1 MTAACDSSLPSV
13 SNRSTALA
21 LAAPAPVATGED
33 LATYDDLLARVT
45 AAVKPNGVLED
56 LWVRD
61 ATDDA
66 WDVLRLRRYKAG
78 YLAASASD
86 GMKVVLL
93 GLGEMN
99 SLTLSH
105 RWAARE
111 PTALGDVR
119 ERLETAGLG
128 QDAVMGSAFVKHI
141 DAFERIERL
150 IGAAMARRAATLR
163 EIAQH
168 RAELA
173 EQLAAATQMAAVED
187 AEYTVVTPS
196 CASDGRAAEAAA

>member
-13 SNRSTALA
+13 SHRSTALA
-21 LAAPAPVATGED
+21 LAAPAPVTTGED
-33 LATYDDLLARVT
+33 LATYDDLLARVA
-45 AAVKPNGVLED
+45 AAVKPSSVVED

-66 WDVLRLRRYKAG
+66 WEVLRLRRYKAG
-78 YLAASASD
+78 YLAASAPV
-86 GMKVVLL
+86 GMQAVLS
-93 GLGEMN
+93 GIGEIH
-99 SLTLSH
+99 SITLSE
-105 RWAARE
+105 RWAARA
-111 PTALGDVR
+111 PTALGDVK

-128 QDAVMGSAFVKHI
+128 QDAVMGSAFVKRI

-173 EQLAAATQMAAVED
+173 EQLAAATQMVAVED
-187 AEYTVVTPS
+187 ATYTVV
-196 CASDGRAAEAAA
+196 ASAPGAGAKAA

>member
-1 MTAACDSSLPSV
+1 MFTFCSCISPSLALSFADPKNATQGGPMSAACDLSLPSV

-21 LAAPAPVATGED
+21 LASPAPVATGED

-45 AAVKPNGVLED
+45 AAVKPSDVLQE

-66 WDVLRLRRYKAG
+66 WEVLRLRRYKAG
-78 YLAASASD
+78 YLAASAAR
-86 GMKVVLL
+86 GP
-93 GLGEMN
+93 
-99 SLTLSH
+99 
-105 RWAARE
+105 AAL
-111 PTALGDVR
+111 ADVR

-150 IGAAMARRAATLR
+150 IGAAMARR
-163 EIAQH
+163 
-168 RAELA
+168 
-173 EQLAAATQMAAVED
+173 
-187 AEYTVVTPS
+187 
-196 CASDGRAAEAAA
+196 